1 MEVLLQEARDAY
13 DEQQVVELK
22 SEKTE
27 DVDANAERI
36 EQWVKNW
43 KKDHGKGGGEVEAKG
58 GDGNGKKDEDDP
70 MFLHG

>member
-13 DEQQVVELK
+13 DSEQVVELK
-22 SEKTE
+22 SEKTG

-43 KKDHGKGGGEVEAKG
+43 KKDHNKDGDVKAQGES
-58 GDGNGKKDEDDP
+58 GKKDEDDP